1 MKRLRW
7 QILLILITLVA
18 ITALLLLQQPV
29 TRVLIS
35 QPSGGGSYTE
45 ALTGQISRLNP
56 LLDWNNEADRSIDRL
71 LYSALFRF
79 DERGVPHPDL
89 AESWGVS
96 PEGNIYNITLRA
108 NARWHDGTPVTSDD
122 VLFTIDLIRGG
133 ASLFPKD
140 VQELWQKVDVRKLDD
155 HNLKFVLPE
164 PFAPFLDYLTFGI
177 LPRHLLGIIPPDQ
190 LANADFN
197 LHPIGSGPFAFD
209 HFLVEDGTI
218 QGVVLKVF
226 EQYYQA
232 RPYLEEVVFRTYPDA
247 RAALEAFHK
256 GEVMGIA
263 QITPDILDSA
273 LAEPNLALYSTRLPQ
288 VTLVLLNLNNPEV
301 PFLQNVAVRRALL
314 LAINREYLIQKAL
327 KGQGILAD
335 SPILPGSWAYYD
347 GIEHIPYQPE
357 EADMLLRQEGYLLAP
372 GETVRAKEGERLA
385 FTLLYPDDA
394 LHAEIARL
402 LVADWQRIGVA
413 VTPQAV
419 AMEKLLQDHLS
430 PRAYQAAL
438 IDLNLSRTPDPD
450 PYPFW
455 HQSEATGGQNYSQW
469 DNRSASEYL
478 EQARVTTDLGLR
490 QRLYRNF
497 QIVFQRELPAL
508 LLYYPVY
515 TYGVSHQIQNVQIP
529 PLYEPS
535 DRFAFLPIWSLN
547 TRRTLVEVTPAT
559 TTP

>member
-18 ITALLLLQQPV
+18 ITTLLLLRQPV

-45 ALTGQISRLNP
+45 ALIGQISRLNP

-79 DERGVPHPDL
+79 DERGIPRPDL
-89 AESWGVS
+89 AESLGIS
-96 PEGNIYNITLRA
+96 PEGDTYNITLRA

-140 VQELWQKVDVRKLDD
+140 VQELWQKVEVRKLDD
-155 HNLKFVLPE
+155 HNLKLVLPE

-177 LPRHLLGIIPPDQ
+177 LPRHLLGTIPPDQ

-197 LHPIGSGPFAFD
+197 LRPIGSGPFAFD

-232 RPYLEEVVFRTYPDA
+232 RPYLEEVVFHTYPDA
-247 RAALEAFHK
+247 RSALEAFHK

-301 PFLQNVAVRRALL
+301 SFFQNAAVRRALL

-335 SPILPGSWAYYD
+335 SPVLPGSWAYYD

-357 EADMLLRQEGYLLAP
+357 EADMLLRQEGYLLTP

-385 FTLLYPDDA
+385 FTLFYPDDA

-419 AMEKLLQDHLS
+419 AIEKLVQDHLS

-535 DRFAFLPIWSLN
+535 DRFAFLPMWSLN
-547 TRRTLVEVTPAT
+547 TRRVLTEATPAT
-559 TTP
+559 TP